1 METYLQQ
8 INQLIPIHQAV
19 AGFNPAVRRLYPIAV
34 VVGDEFLIYDVVAD
48 TLQYDFIKTAS
59 TPMPIPAGV
68 RAAFQLADYGG
79 RIACV
84 VTPDVFDALA
94 GYVTV
99 LHEFVHCY
107 QYETC
112 EQGLKSQLDVAR
124 QAVEKGDVMWEI
136 EHPFPYQALSF
147 ERTYHAFLEAVARDD
162 TRQISMTREALRS
175 YLGRH
180 DFEYM
185 VWQEWKEGFARWVE
199 NHLRG
204 QLGLTENTAG
214 LAPPFS
220 RVTFYAGGAAYIDLL
235 HAHNPAL
242 VEDLRQLFERIS
254 MSNGGKY

>member
-112 EQGLKSQLDVAR
+112 EQELKDGLDVAR
-124 QAVEKGDVMWEI
+124 QAQEQGDFMWEI
-136 EHPFPYQALSF
+136 QHPFPYTAETFIHAYQGFLDAVRKSREF
-147 ERTYHAFLEAVARDD
+147 EVLR
-162 TRQISMTREALRS
+162 MREMLRA
-175 YLGRH
+175 YLGVH
-180 DFEYM
+180 DYEYM

-199 NHLRG
+199 NAIRRKLGFSQNTRG
-204 QLGLTENTAG
+204 FEV
-214 LAPPFS
+214 PFN
-220 RVTFYAGGAAYIDLL
+220 RVTFYAGGAAYIDFFQQT
-235 HAHNPAL
+235 APAL
-242 VEDLRQLFERIS
+242 VNDLPRLFDR
-254 MSNGGKY
+254 MGRL